1 MGKKSRRER
10 EDKRDSFA
18 TKRTRE
24 KRKHSLIAVAV
35 LSAIAV
41 VVGISV
47 YNFLSF
53 DQVTPGAPPG
63 AGTLGSEH
71 VHATLL
77 TKLHGDIFDF
87 SGPAYQIKNS
97 YQHFEARDGSTIH
110 RHATGVMMGW
120 LFETIGIGLD
130 DECFSFKASAG
141 GERKFCTNE
150 EFSLKFYVNHE
161 PVDSLTEMVFED
173 RDRILISYGSE
184 DQTQIDVQLLE
195 LDTQSISG

>member
-1 MGKKSRRER
+1 MGKKSRKER

-18 TKRTRE
+18 TKRTKE
-24 KRKHSLIAVAV
+24 KRKHTLIAVLV
-35 LSAIAV
+35 FSGIGII
-41 VVGISV
+41 VGIQV

-71 VHATLL
+71 VHASFLA
-77 TKLHGDIFDF
+77 KIHGDTFDF
-87 SGPAYQIKNS
+87 TGPAYQIKS
-97 YQHFEARDGSTIH
+97 SWQHFEAQDGSTIH
-110 RHATGVMMGW
+110 RHATGVMLGF

-161 PVDSLTEMVFED
+161 LVDNLTERVFED
-173 RDRILISYGSE
+173 GDRILVSYGGE
-184 DQTQIDVQLLE
+184 DQMQIDAQLLE
-195 LDTQSISG
+195 LDSRSILG

>member
-71 VHATLL
+71 VHATIL
-77 TKLHGDIFDF
+77 TKLHGDTFSY
-87 SGPAYQIKNS
+87 SGPGYQIKNS
-97 YQHFEARDGSTIH
+97 YQHFEAGDGSIIH

-120 LFETIGIGLD
+120 LFETIKIGLD
-130 DECFSFKASAG
+130 EECFSYKASAG

-161 PVDSLTEMVFED
+161 PVDNLTEMVFED
-173 RDRILISYGSE
+173 GDRILISYGGE
-184 DQTQIDVQLLE
+184 DQTQIDDQLLE
-195 LDTQSISG
+195 LDTQPMSG

>member
-110 RHATGVMMGW
+110 RHATGVMLGY

-130 DECFSFKASAG
+130 EECFSFKASAG